1 MGHYR
6 RKLLHTPA
14 SGPDYLLP
22 EVIKMRVIG
31 MILSLGAIMWVLYQS
46 AGGGEAETVIPE
58 GQQAALNKAKDLE
71 SSMQSALEKRMESE
85 DEASY

>member
-1 MGHYR
+1 
-6 RKLLHTPA
+6 
-14 SGPDYLLP
+14 
-22 EVIKMRVIG
+22 MRIIG

-71 SSMQSALEKRMESE
+71 SSMQSALEKRMETGE
-85 DEASY
+85 EESY